1 MRDVDIILPTYNCEK
16 YIEETL
22 NSVIDQS
29 FQNWSLIIID
39 DASIDNTTN
48 LIKKYLSD
56 QRIKLKIIKGN
67 VNIRYFKH
75 KYYCNNSRNMK

>member
-1 MRDVDIILPTYNCEK
+1 MNDVDIILPTYNCDK

-22 NSVIDQS
+22 NSVVDQS

-56 QRIKLKIIKGN
+56 QRIKLKIIMLYMLYQCSFFVFSSFQSNK
-67 VNIRYFKH
+67 
-75 KYYCNNSRNMK
+75 

>member
-1 MRDVDIILPTYNCEK
+1 MSNVDIILPTYNCEK

-56 QRIKLKIIKGN
+56 QRIKLKIIK
-67 VNIRYFKH
+67 
-75 KYYCNNSRNMK
+75 RNKGTGFCQDDEKARV